1 MNGLVVRLMRPEL
14 HRNQRQH
21 LNRPWMQV
29 QLIRHSQPIQVGS
42 NQAHQVSHLIQQSQ
56 VDQVDLNLEHQ
67 VSHSIQRS
75 QVDQVGL
82 NLEHQVSQ

>member
-29 QLIRHSQPIQVGS
+29 QLIRHSQPIQVDL
-42 NQAHQVSHLIQQSQ
+42 NQEHQVSQLIQPSQ
-56 VDQVDLNLEHQ
+56 LIQVASNQEYQ
-67 VSHSIQRS
+67 VSHSIQRTK
-75 QVDQVGL
+75 
-82 NLEHQVSQ
+82 